1 MVSQSLAIKLSTVE
15 SGNNPKIIGMKILEP
30 VKAILL
36 GTMIGGVSSVLLSLT
51 LEPEISELRMG
62 QYGLFIGLIA
72 SSTATS
78 IITASSPN
86 KDQSKPD
93 YTPNKPELKPDFSL
107 VLGELIQRSAE
118 NHLNALLPGTPEYYT
133 ALDLYWKTLSGEN
146 DTSNTNTQKTKTLHR
161 NDGA

>member
-1 MVSQSLAIKLSTVE
+1 
-15 SGNNPKIIGMKILEP
+15 MKILEP

-36 GTMIGGVSSVLLSLT
+36 GTMIGGVSSVLISLT
-51 LEPEISELRMG
+51 LEPEISEIRMG
-62 QYGLFIGLIA
+62 QYGLIVGLIA
-72 SSTATS
+72 SSVSTT
-78 IITASSPN
+78 INTITDRNST
-86 KDQSKPD
+86 QSKPD

-118 NHLNALLPGTPEYYT
+118 NHLNALLPGSPEYYT